1 MRRREVPPR
10 VFILAGSG
18 QQGGVW
24 PGDAARLSAAVRGR
38 PRCLRQAGQRGC
50 TAASD
55 HVTTAMQ
62 LLVCTHVH
70 RGKKF
75 E

>member
-24 PGDAARLSAAVRGR
+24 PGDAARLSVAVRGAYVR
-38 PRCLRQAGQRGC
+38 LASG
-50 TAASD
+50 AAPLHRRVD